1 MFQFGRKAPWI
12 LGPEFEVFPQSGP
25 VAVMT
30 LGVSKQ
36 QTITHLRDL
45 EDKRN
50 LKPLQDFKGQSQTL
64 FVSCHKCL
72 LVLYMSCFIGKYS
85 LETSGGRYL

>member
-12 LGPEFEVFPQSGP
+12 LEPEFEVFPQSGP

-36 QTITHLRDL
+36 QTITHVRDL

-64 FVSCHKCL
+64 VVSCHTRG
-72 LVLYMSCFIGKYS
+72 LY
-85 LETSGGRYL
+85 